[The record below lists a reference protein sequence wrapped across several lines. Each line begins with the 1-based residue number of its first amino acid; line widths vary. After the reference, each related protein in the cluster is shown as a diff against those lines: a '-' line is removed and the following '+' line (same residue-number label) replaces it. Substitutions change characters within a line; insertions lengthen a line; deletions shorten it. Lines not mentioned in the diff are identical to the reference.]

1 MLDRAIRLVDDET
14 HAVSQELGPFSQTQ
28 LLRMGDEDLL
38 KLIETEERKAL
49 SKVLPRDEKH
59 RPSTQDLRPQRRK
72 RMTFQR
78 NVQPVMPDLLARRL
92 YKEAFRVSR
101 ISDLS
106 PQGRSLVEKAV
117 HPKGR
122 TALERKILRRIPELA
137 ETDVIFSSRPFS
149 MQAKPSSVLIGWM
162 DGQPAPLMDIARRF
176 GYATEALDLADRYQA
191 LWSLSVYLHPE
202 AFSFAPQVQ
211 QVCRMLFQA
220 KS

>member
-1 MLDRAIRLVDDET
+1 
-14 HAVSQELGPFSQTQ
+14 
-28 LLRMGDEDLL
+28 MGDEDLL
-38 KLIETEERKAL
+38 KLIETKERQVVIKGQKNAASERK
-49 SKVLPRDEKH
+49 VR
-59 RPSTQDLRPQRRK
+59 
-72 RMTFQR
+72 
-78 NVQPVMPDLLARRL
+78 PVMPDLLARRL

-106 PQGRSLVEKAV
+106 PRGRSLVEKAV